1 MSEIK
6 LRLVVAFLAC
16 ERHGRGNSLQ
26 PREKAEKVLPATA
39 LQGKSQG
46 WRRKT
51 LKKGEKEMKLRVE
64 LISLLI
70 ILAVGVAM
78 GVVNADAIK
87 NLQPVQQVEVAE

>member
-1 MSEIK
+1 
-6 LRLVVAFLAC
+6 
-16 ERHGRGNSLQ
+16 
-26 PREKAEKVLPATA
+26 
-39 LQGKSQG
+39 
-46 WRRKT
+46 
-51 LKKGEKEMKLRVE
+51 MKLRVE